1 MQVFIRSPAG
11 LLTVEVAAGATVQ
24 SIIDGVSSQYS
35 LEAFDA
41 SLVYAGSYLSAESL
55 ISEAGLTEVC
65 SCSSAYIAISL
76 S

>member
-11 LLTVEVAAGATVQ
+11 LLSVEVTSDATVQ
-24 SIIDGVSSQYS
+24 SIIDSVASQCS
-35 LEAFDA
+35 IEALDA

-65 SCSSAYIAISL
+65 FYLIQASQSFS
-76 S
+76 

>member
-65 SCSSAYIAISL
+65 CYFPDLMIIEL
-76 S
+76 F

>member
-24 SIIDGVSSQYS
+24 TIIDSVASQCS
-35 LEAFDA
+35 IESFDA
-41 SLVYAGSYLSAESL
+41 SLIYAGSYLSAESL

-65 SCSSAYIAISL
+65 AL
-76 S
+76 SVLYVYLSP